1 MIVASD
7 TLSTSKVRVVTSGA
21 VFAVAWAG
29 ANIVHLLTQTRGDL
43 DPVSWVN
50 LAVALW
56 VLGKPSS
63 AHRLAALA
71 GAEIIDT
78 LWLLPLPPDHQLL
91 ASLVNLG
98 VLIVYVSLGR
108 PRSVDVIV
116 HAAAPTARVC
126 VLLAYAAAA
135 TAKYNTDFLSTAT
148 SCADFMAETA
158 SFGILERTSPLAGL
172 PILFTI
178 ASESLI
184 PILLLVPRTRRW
196 GVVFAAS
203 FHYVLS
209 LSPAIAVGD
218 FTVTLWAL
226 YLLFLPTRD
235 VEKVGERGLAT
246 WRRLPPFQ
254 ATRPVPRWML
264 AAVFV
269 AVVAAG
275 SVGSG
280 FLIVLMVWLFTTV
293 VGGWLIISLV
303 VVLRAGAHD
312 VRPLGRPRGLQLVPI
327 IVMLALVTS
336 PYLGFGTSS
345 RFTMFSGLRTEGAGS
360 NHLFMPSTHLID
372 SQNSSLVVIDA
383 NGASPVLENAA
394 ENRAAIPLA
403 QLREILQDPD
413 VKATFETPG
422 GGKVISVEPGD
433 SSPLR
438 AAPSWWEAKTQH
450 YRPFKVKGVTDPG
463 FCSN

>member
-1 MIVASD
+1 MTVASD
-7 TLSTSKVRVVTSGA
+7 TLSTPRVRVVTAGS

-29 ANIVHLLTQTRGDL
+29 ANIVHILTQTRGHL

-50 LAVALW
+50 LGVALW
-56 VLGKPSS
+56 VLGRPSS

-71 GAEIIDT
+71 AIEVCNT
-78 LWLLPLPPDHQLL
+78 LWMLPLPPDHQLL
-91 ASLVNLG
+91 ASVVNLG
-98 VLIVYVSLGR
+98 VLIGYVTLGR
-108 PRSVDVIV
+108 PSSVDALVR
-116 HAAAPTARVC
+116 AAAPTARVC

-148 SCADFMAETA
+148 SCADFMAQTA
-158 SFGILERTSPLAGL
+158 SFGVLQRTGPLAGL
-172 PILFTI
+172 PIVFTI
-178 ASESLI
+178 ASETMI

-203 FHYVLS
+203 FHYILS
-209 LSPAIAVGD
+209 LSPAIGVGD

-235 VEKVGERGLAT
+235 VETLGRRALAT
-246 WRRLPPFQ
+246 WRPIPPVR
-254 ATRPVPRWML
+254 AADPVPRWIL
-264 AAVFV
+264 AAVFA
-269 AVVAAG
+269 AVVVAG
-275 SVGSG
+275 SVGTG
-280 FLIVLMVWLFTTV
+280 IVVVVLVWLLTTL
-293 VGGWLIISLV
+293 VGGWLIINLV
-303 VVLRAGAHD
+303 LVLRADAHD

-327 IVMLALVTS
+327 VVMLALVSS

-372 SQNSSLVVIDA
+372 SQNSSLVVVDA
-383 NGASPVLENAA
+383 NDASPVLSKAA
-394 ENRAAIPLA
+394 ESRAAIPLA

-413 VKATFETPG
+413 VRATFETPAG
-422 GGKVISVEPGD
+422 RTITVEPGD
-433 SSPLR
+433 ASPLR

-450 YRPFKVKGVTDPG
+450 YRAFKVKGVTDPG

>member
-1 MIVASD
+1 MTIASD
-7 TLSTSKVRVVTSGA
+7 TLSTPRVRVVTAGS

-29 ANIVHLLTQTRGDL
+29 ANIVHILTQTRGDL

-50 LAVALW
+50 LGVALW
-56 VLGKPSS
+56 VFGRPSS

-71 GAEIIDT
+71 AVEVFNT
-78 LWLLPLPPDHQLL
+78 LWMLPLPPDHQLL
-91 ASLVNLG
+91 ASVVNLG
-98 VLIVYVSLGR
+98 VLIAYVSLAR
-108 PRSVDVIV
+108 PSSVD
-116 HAAAPTARVC
+116 AMLRAFAPTARVC
-126 VLLAYAAAA
+126 VLMAYAAAA

-148 SCADFMAETA
+148 SCADFMAKTA
-158 SFGILERTSPLAGL
+158 SFGMLQRSSPLAGV
-172 PILFTI
+172 PIVFTI
-178 ASESLI
+178 ASETLI

-196 GVVFAAS
+196 GVVFAAT

-209 LSPAIAVGD
+209 LSPAIGVGD

-235 VEKVGERGLAT
+235 VETLGRRALAT
-246 WRRLPPFQ
+246 WRRIPPVR
-254 ATRPVPRWML
+254 ATDSVPRWVF
-264 AAVFV
+264 AAVFA

-275 SVGSG
+275 SVGTG
-280 FLIVLMVWLFTTV
+280 IVVVVLVWLLTTV
-293 VGGWLIISLV
+293 VGGWLIISLIL
-303 VVLRAGAHD
+303 VLRADPHD
-312 VRPLGRPRGLQLVPI
+312 VRPLGRPSGFQLVPI
-327 IVMLALVTS
+327 VVMLALVSS

-372 SQNSSLVVIDA
+372 SQNSSLVVVDA
-383 NGASPVLENAA
+383 NDVSPVLGNAA
-394 ENRAAIPLA
+394 RHKAAIPLA

-413 VKATFETPG
+413 VRATFETSEG
-422 GGKVISVEPGD
+422 STISVEPGD
-433 SSPLR
+433 ASSLR

-450 YRPFKVKGVTDPG
+450 YRAFKVKGVTDPG